1 MNMTENEIIR
11 QYKEAKDKREQI
23 KILADMN
30 LCERE
35 EIEKILKDNGQ
46 RLPAQAPKKKPQNEP
61 SKETE
66 DIPAPAMEPP
76 EKPYAAGTKAGG
88 FHVPDKVKE
97 LVDAKMVRLQ
107 EAIDIYR
114 EKIKE
119 YETDL
124 EELNGFL
131 QNCK

>member
-11 QYKEAKDKREQI
+11 QYKEAKDKREQV

-30 LCERE
+30 LCEVE

-46 RLPAQAPKKKPQNEP
+46 RLPVRHLKKKPQNEP
-61 SKETE
+61 SEETE
-66 DIPAPAMEPP
+66 DIPAPAIEPL
-76 EKPYAAGTKAGG
+76 EKPYAAGTKSGG

-119 YETDL
+119 YETEL
-124 EELNGFL
+124 EELSGFL
-131 QNCK
+131 KNCQ

>member
-11 QYKEAKDKREQI
+11 QYKEAKDRREQI

-30 LCERE
+30 LCGRE

-46 RLPAQAPKKKPQNEP
+46 RLPGQNPKKKPQNKPLE
-61 SKETE
+61 ETE
-66 DIPAPAMEPP
+66 DIPAPAIEPQ

-119 YETDL
+119 YETEL
-124 EELNGFL
+124 EELSGFL
-131 QNCK
+131 KNCQ

>member
-11 QYKEAKDKREQI
+11 QYRGAKDKREQI

-30 LCERE
+30 LCEVE

-46 RLPAQAPKKKPQNEP
+46 RLPARPPKKKPQNEP
-61 SKETE
+61 SEETE
-66 DIPAPAMEPP
+66 DIQAPAMEPQ

-119 YETDL
+119 YETEL
-124 EELNGFL
+124 EELSGFL
-131 QNCK
+131 KNCQ